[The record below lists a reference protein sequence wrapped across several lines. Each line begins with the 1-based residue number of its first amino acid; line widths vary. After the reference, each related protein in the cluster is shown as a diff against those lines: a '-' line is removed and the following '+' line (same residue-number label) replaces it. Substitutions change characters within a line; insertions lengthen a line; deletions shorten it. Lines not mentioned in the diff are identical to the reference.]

1 MSTAED
7 SQRRVR
13 RIGFLYAFGAFGAWG
28 VVLPLYMKALEG
40 VPVLEILAH
49 RVLWAALVTVALIAA
64 LGQLG
69 EARRALTRR
78 SIALLMVSAALVTA
92 NWVTYIFAVTSDHII
107 ETSLGYF
114 MNPLVSVALGMAV
127 LGERLRPLQLAAC
140 LIGALGVV
148 ILTTAS
154 SGVPWIALTL
164 AFSFGCYGLVRKVVA
179 VESLIGVAFEAAI
192 LAPLALGYLLWLAHE
207 GRGSFGIAAPGLDL
221 LLMGS
226 GLATALPLVW
236 FAAAARKLPLTTI
249 GLLQF
254 SSPSATFLLGI
265 LVYDE
270 PFSMAEAITFA
281 CVWAALGL
289 YTADALL
296 RQRRAGALAA
306 RSVAR

>member
-265 LVYDE
+265 LAYGE
-270 PFSMAEAITFA
+270 PFSGAEAVTFA
-281 CVWAALGL
+281 CVWVALGL
-289 YTADALL
+289 YTADAL
-296 RQRRAGALAA
+296 RARRAVTSRPLTSM
-306 RSVAR
+306 R

>member
-64 LGQLG
+64 LGRLG

-265 LVYDE
+265 LAYGE
-270 PFSMAEAITFA
+270 PFSGAEAVTFA
-281 CVWAALGL
+281 CVWVALGL
-289 YTADALL
+289 YTADAL
-296 RQRRAGALAA
+296 RSRRRLAL
-306 RSVAR
+306 RSV

>member
-64 LGQLG
+64 LGRLG

-148 ILTTAS
+148 ILTAAS

-265 LVYDE
+265 LAYGE
-270 PFSMAEAITFA
+270 PFSGAEAVTFA
-281 CVWAALGL
+281 CVWVALGL
-289 YTADALL
+289 YTADAL
-296 RQRRAGALAA
+296 RTRRAVTSRPLTSM
-306 RSVAR
+306 R

>member
-64 LGQLG
+64 LGRLG

-114 MNPLVSVALGMAV
+114 MNPLVSIALGMAV

-265 LVYDE
+265 LAYGE
-270 PFSMAEAITFA
+270 PFSGAEAVTFA
-281 CVWAALGL
+281 CVWVALGL
-289 YTADALL
+289 YTADAL
-296 RQRRAGALAA
+296 RTRRAVTSRPLTSM
-306 RSVAR
+306 R

>member
-40 VPVLEILAH
+40 VPVLEILVH
-49 RVLWAALVTVALIAA
+49 RVLWAALATVALIAA

-69 EARRALTRR
+69 EARRALTPR

-207 GRGSFGIAAPGLDL
+207 GRASFGIAAPGLDL

-265 LVYDE
+265 LAYGE
-270 PFSMAEAITFA
+270 PFSGAEAVTFA
-281 CVWAALGL
+281 CVWVALGL
-289 YTADALL
+289 YTADAL
-296 RQRRAGALAA
+296 RTRRAVTSRPLTSM
-306 RSVAR
+306 R